1 VTAYDPPVTD
11 TQAVSDPPSRTGRSA
26 STGPFFFGLLI
37 LTSVSFWGFRGFANN
52 FCGSFLSDDDTLA
65 LLSALVG
72 GADSRG
78 AVGESSTWALNQ
90 AAMCLNTGIL
100 TGRSAGFPPTVVLA
114 LASMLAGL
122 AGGLAAVACRVWPP
136 SVHAAPQLIGDVAAG
151 LSVGLAVVALAGLL
165 DSYEAGKVILVFA
178 GGFILLTWIVQQS
191 ALWLRQLLTSLLIIG
206 ASSAAVAL
214 AWPSSTAREGAIAV
228 CGVLVLVA
236 VAAIGLPVKPI
247 SQGTT
252 AEHADDQDRDLSG
265 V

>member
-1 VTAYDPPVTD
+1 
-11 TQAVSDPPSRTGRSA
+11 
-26 STGPFFFGLLI
+26 
-37 LTSVSFWGFRGFANN
+37 LTSVSFWGFRDFAND

-65 LLSALVG
+65 LLSALAG

-90 AAMCLNTGIL
+90 AAMCLNADIL
-100 TGRSAGFPPTVVLA
+100 TGESAEFPPTVVLA

-136 SVHAAPQLIGDVAAG
+136 TVHAAPQFIGDVAAG

-165 DSYEAGKVILVFA
+165 DSYEAGKTVLVFA
-178 GGFILLTWIVQQS
+178 GGFIMLTWIVRQT
-191 ALWLRQLLTSLLIIG
+191 AMWLRQLLTSLLIVG
-206 ASSAAVAL
+206 ASSAAAAL

-228 CGVLVLVA
+228 CGVLLLVA
-236 VAAIGLPVKPI
+236 VAAIGLPVRPR
-247 SQGTT
+247 SQGAT
-252 AEHADDQDRDLSG
+252 AEHADDHDRDLSA